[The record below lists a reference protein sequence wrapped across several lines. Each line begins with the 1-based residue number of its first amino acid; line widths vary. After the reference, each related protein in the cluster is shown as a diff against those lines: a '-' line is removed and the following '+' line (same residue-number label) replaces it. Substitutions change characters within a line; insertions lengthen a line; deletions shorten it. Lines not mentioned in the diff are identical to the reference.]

1 MAHDVNISD
10 IDAALAFTRGNFVA
24 AAKLMDLTPAQ
35 LKSIVQYRPALEKWR
50 KKSRGRPADRL
61 GFTST
66 EPAAVEFKVV
76 NGAIWEG
83 HFQRNLNAAADE
95 GWKLVES
102 NTFTD
107 RHAYAVMSRPKK

>member
-1 MAHDVNISD
+1 MKR
-10 IDAALAFTRGNFVA
+10 IDLKSLSFGVFIGAAAFATVA
-24 AAKLMDLTPAQ
+24 AT
-35 LKSIVQYRPALEKWR
+35 
-50 KKSRGRPADRL
+50 
-61 GFTST
+61 TST